1 MPFCALATLP
11 LVHDFTNQIWYADDA
26 AAVGALAQLRSW
38 WDRIVTLGPSYGYH
52 PNASKMW
59 LVTKKAHLQDAVTI
73 FQDSGVNITDEGRP
87 YL

>member
-38 WDRIVTLGPSYGYH
+38 WDRIVTLAPSYGYH
-52 PNASKMW
+52 PNTSKMW